1 MKVVIVGGVAGGAT
15 AAARI
20 RRLDEK
26 AEIIIFE
33 QSGYISYANCGL
45 PYFIGGEITE
55 RTALTLQTPQQ
66 FFNRYRIQARVHHK
80 VTAVDAKQKTVTV
93 VNLQTNET
101 FEENY
106 DKLLLS
112 PGSKPIVPP
121 LPGKDDPRIFTLRNV
136 ENTFAIDE
144 FIKENRPK
152 RAVVIGGG
160 FIGLETAENLK
171 RRGLSVSLV
180 ELLPQVFVPFDYD
193 MASFVHDTLKRNG
206 INLILGAGV
215 SGFSTAADGSVEVQI
230 SGKEPLFADLV
241 IMAVGVAPDNALAES
256 AGLKTGT
263 KGAIQVNEKMETSVP
278 DIYAVGDA
286 TEIRNFVTE
295 APALVPLA
303 GPANKQGRIAADN
316 ICGGSS
322 TFKGAQGSS
331 ILKLFE
337 MTFAATGLN
346 ETAARSAGI
355 EFDKTV
361 TFSPSHATYYPGA
374 GNMTVKVLFSPKA
387 TDRFKKGQI
396 LGAQIAGTAGV
407 DKRIDVLA
415 AAVRCKAVADDLTD
429 WEFAYAPPYSSAKDP
444 VNIAGY
450 VITNV
455 LNGAVSQFHWYDVP
469 RLQKDENGFFLDV
482 RTPGEYAAGCIKGSI
497 NIPVDSLR
505 DRLSEIPKGK
515 NLYVICQSALR
526 SYIAC
531 RILSSLG
538 WNCSHLSGGYRF
550 YKSAMEG
557 NTEYADRLCGECGA
571 PLR

>member
-55 RTALTLQTPQQ
+55 ATALTLQTPQQ

-80 VTAVDAKQKTVTV
+80 VTAVNTKQKTVTV
-93 VNLQTNET
+93 VNLRTNET
-101 FEENY
+101 FEESY

-121 LPGKDDPRIFTLRNV
+121 LPGKDNPRIFTLRNV
-136 ENTFAIDE
+136 EDTFAIDE

-171 RRGLSVSLV
+171 RRGLSVTLI

-215 SGFSTAADGSVEVQI
+215 SGFAEVADGSTEVQI
-230 SGKEPLFADLV
+230 SGKEPLYADLV
-241 IMAVGVAPDNALAES
+241 ILAVGVAPDNALAES
-256 AGLKTGT
+256 AGLKTGV

-286 TEIRNFVTE
+286 AEIRNLITGD
-295 APALVPLA
+295 PALVPLA

-316 ICGGSS
+316 ICGGNSA
-322 TFKGAQGSS
+322 FKGAQGSS
-331 ILKLFE
+331 VLKLFE

-346 ETAARSAGI
+346 EAAARKAGI

-374 GNMTVKVLFSPKA
+374 GNMTVKVLFSPNA
-387 TDRFKKGQI
+387 SGRFKKGQI

-415 AAVRCKAVADDLTD
+415 AAVRCGATAGDLTD

-450 VITNV
+450 VMTNV
-455 LNGAVSQFHWYDVP
+455 LDGAVRQFHWYDVA
-469 RLQKDENGFFLDV
+469 RLKKESDSFFIDV
-482 RTPGEYAAGCIKGSI
+482 RTPAEYASGHIEGSL

-505 DRLSEIPKGK
+505 ERLDEIPKGK
-515 NLYVICQSALR
+515 DLCLICQSALR

-550 YKSAMEG
+550 YKSATEG
-557 NTEYADRLCGECGA
+557 NAEHAARLCGECGA
-571 PLR
+571 PL

>member
-80 VTAVDAKQKTVTV
+80 VTAVDAKQKTTV

-101 FEENY
+101 FEESY

-121 LPGKDDPRIFTLRNV
+121 LPGKDNPRIFTLRNV
-136 ENTFAIDE
+136 EDTFAIDE

-171 RRGLSVSLV
+171 RRGLSVTLI

-215 SGFSTAADGSVEVQI
+215 SGFAEAADGSAEVRI
-230 SGKEPLFADLV
+230 SGKEPLYADLV
-241 IMAVGVAPDNALAES
+241 ILAVGVAPDNALAES
-256 AGLKTGT
+256 AGLKTGV

-286 TEIRNFVTE
+286 AEIRNLITGD
-295 APALVPLA
+295 PALVPLA

-316 ICGGSS
+316 ICGGNSA
-322 TFKGAQGSS
+322 FKGAQGSS
-331 ILKLFE
+331 VLKLFE

-346 ETAARSAGI
+346 EAAARKAGI

-374 GNMTVKVLFSPKA
+374 GNMTVKVLFSPNA
-387 TDRFKKGQI
+387 SGRFKKGQI

-415 AAVRCKAVADDLTD
+415 AAVRCGATAGDLTD

-450 VITNV
+450 VMTNV
-455 LNGAVSQFHWYDVP
+455 LDGAVRQFHWYDVA
-469 RLQKDENGFFLDV
+469 RLKKEADSFFIDV
-482 RTPGEYAAGCIKGSI
+482 RTPAEYASGHIEGSL

-505 DRLSEIPKGK
+505 ERLDEIPKGK
-515 NLYVICQSALR
+515 DLCLICQSALR